1 MTLAVC
7 PLAALRGCSVFDAG
21 VVWAAVNAAISS
33 MAAAARPL
41 RTYEWLFMNDLFRAA
56 PLPAKWRRKIS
67 DDPMQEHLDT

>member
-1 MTLAVC
+1 
-7 PLAALRGCSVFDAG
+7 

-41 RTYEWLFMNDLFRAA
+41 WTYEWLFMNDLSRAA

-67 DDPMQEHLDT
+67 GDQVRGTPQYIALYTVRA